1 MERRNDMPEGAV
13 SKVNAESNGLQD
25 MDTDQAPDDNVSP
38 SEEVEE
44 KKSRNL
50 ASEQDESG
58 TLDRKQASTPAEDR
72 EMHPV
77 RAEPKPTTEN
87 AEASAPAE
95 GRSNIDFL
103 LDVPLGVSV
112 ELGRTKI
119 VVRDMLQ
126 LGPGSV
132 LELDKMIGEPLDLL
146 VNDKLIARGEVV
158 VFDEN
163 FGIRITDII
172 KPEDR
177 IRSLR

>member
-1 MERRNDMPEGAV
+1 MERNNDMPKSAV
-13 SKVNAESNGLQD
+13 NEVNAESNGLQD
-25 MDTDQAPDDNVSP
+25 TDTAQTPDDNDLGNIVSP
-38 SEEVEE
+38 SEEVAE
-44 KKSRNL
+44 K
-50 ASEQDESG
+50 
-58 TLDRKQASTPAEDR
+58 TSTPEEDR
-72 EMHPV
+72 EMRPV
-77 RAEPKPTTEN
+77 GAKPTFTPGN
-87 AEASAPAE
+87 AGTSDPAE

-119 VVRDMLQ
+119 VVRDMLR

>member
-1 MERRNDMPEGAV
+1 MPEGAV
-13 SKVNAESNGLQD
+13 NEVNAESNGLQD
-25 MDTDQAPDDNVSP
+25 QAPDDIASP

-44 KKSRNL
+44 R
-50 ASEQDESG
+50 
-58 TLDRKQASTPAEDR
+58 TSTPEEDR
-72 EMHPV
+72 EMRPMG
-77 RAEPKPTTEN
+77 EKPK
-87 AEASAPAE
+87 AGISAPAE
-95 GRSNIDFL
+95 GKSNIDLL

-119 VVRDMLQ
+119 AVRDMLQ

-146 VNDKLIARGEVV
+146 VNDKLVARGEVV

-172 KPEDR
+172 KPEER

>member
-1 MERRNDMPEGAV
+1 MPEGAV
-13 SKVNAESNGLQD
+13 NEVNAKSNGLQD
-25 MDTDQAPDDNVSP
+25 QAPDDSGLENIVST

-44 KKSRNL
+44 K
-50 ASEQDESG
+50 
-58 TLDRKQASTPAEDR
+58 TSTPEEDR
-72 EMHPV
+72 EIRPV
-77 RAEPKPTTEN
+77 EENSKPTMET
-87 AEASAPAE
+87 AE

>member
-13 SKVNAESNGLQD
+13 NEVNAKSNGSQ
-25 MDTDQAPDDNVSP
+25 DQAPDNIASTSD
-38 SEEVEE
+38 EVEE
-44 KKSRNL
+44 K
-50 ASEQDESG
+50 
-58 TLDRKQASTPAEDR
+58 TSTPEEDR
-72 EMHPV
+72 EMRPV
-77 RAEPKPTTEN
+77 GAKPKFAPGN
-87 AEASAPAE
+87 GGAPAPAE

-119 VVRDMLQ
+119 AVRDMLQ

-172 KPEDR
+172 KPEER

>member
-1 MERRNDMPEGAV
+1 MERNNDMPRSAV
-13 SKVNAESNGLQD
+13 NEVNAESNGLQE
-25 MDTDQAPDDNVSP
+25 QAPDDNGLENIVSP
-38 SEEVEE
+38 SEEAEE
-44 KKSRNL
+44 K
-50 ASEQDESG
+50 
-58 TLDRKQASTPAEDR
+58 TITPKEDK
-72 EMHPV
+72 EMRPV
-77 RAEPKPTTEN
+77 GAKPKPTTEN

>member
-1 MERRNDMPEGAV
+1 
-13 SKVNAESNGLQD
+13 
-25 MDTDQAPDDNVSP
+25 MDTDQTLDDNGLEDIATS

-44 KKSRNL
+44 KKSRNVP
-50 ASEQDESG
+50 SEQDESG
-58 TLDRKQASTPAEDR
+58 TLDRKQTSTPEENR
-72 EMHPV
+72 RTRPV
-77 RAEPKPTTEN
+77 GAKPEPTMEN
-87 AEASAPAE
+87 AEASAHAE

-112 ELGRTKI
+112 ELGRARI

>member
-1 MERRNDMPEGAV
+1 MERNNDMPKSAV
-13 SKVNAESNGLQD
+13 NEVNAESNGLQD
-25 MDTDQAPDDNVSP
+25 QAPDGNGLENIASP
-38 SEEVEE
+38 SGETEE
-44 KKSRNL
+44 K
-50 ASEQDESG
+50 
-58 TLDRKQASTPAEDR
+58 TSTPKEDK
-72 EMHPV
+72 EMRPV
-77 RAEPKPTTEN
+77 GAKPKPTTGN

-119 VVRDMLQ
+119 AVRDMLQ

-132 LELDKMIGEPLDLL
+132 LELDKMIGEPLDIL

>member
-1 MERRNDMPEGAV
+1 MERNNDMPKSAV
-13 SKVNAESNGLQD
+13 NEVNAESNGLQE
-25 MDTDQAPDDNVSP
+25 QALDDNGLENIVSP
-38 SEEVEE
+38 SGEVEE
-44 KKSRNL
+44 K
-50 ASEQDESG
+50 
-58 TLDRKQASTPAEDR
+58 TSTPEEDR
-72 EMHPV
+72 EMRPV
-77 RAEPKPTTEN
+77 GAKPTFAPGN
-87 AEASAPAE
+87 A
-95 GRSNIDFL
+95 GTNNIDLL

-119 VVRDMLQ
+119 AVRDMLR

-132 LELDKMIGEPLDLL
+132 LELDKMISEPLDLL
-146 VNDKLIARGEVV
+146 VNDRLIARGEVV

>member
-13 SKVNAESNGLQD
+13 NEVNAKSNGLQ
-25 MDTDQAPDDNVSP
+25 DQAPDDNGLENIAST
-38 SEEVEE
+38 EVEE
-44 KKSRNL
+44 K
-50 ASEQDESG
+50 
-58 TLDRKQASTPAEDR
+58 TSTAGEDR
-72 EMHPV
+72 EIRPV
-77 RAEPKPTTEN
+77 EEKPKPNMGT
-87 AEASAPAE
+87 AE

>member
-1 MERRNDMPEGAV
+1 MERNNDMPKSAV
-13 SKVNAESNGLQD
+13 NEVNAESNGLQD
-25 MDTDQAPDDNVSP
+25 QAPDNNGLENIASP
-38 SEEVEE
+38 SGEVEE
-44 KKSRNL
+44 K
-50 ASEQDESG
+50 
-58 TLDRKQASTPAEDR
+58 TSTSQEDR
-72 EMHPV
+72 EMRPV
-77 RAEPKPTTEN
+77 GAKPKPTTGN
-87 AEASAPAE
+87 AEASAHAE

-119 VVRDMLQ
+119 VIRDMLQ

>member
-1 MERRNDMPEGAV
+1 MERRNDMPEGA
-13 SKVNAESNGLQD
+13 VNAESNGLQD
-25 MDTDQAPDDNVSP
+25 MDTDQIPDDNSP
-38 SEEVEE
+38 SEKVE
-44 KKSRNL
+44 KKRSQNL
-50 ASEQDESG
+50 ASEQDGSG
-58 TLDRKQASTPAEDR
+58 TPDRKQKGTSQVDR
-72 EMHPV
+72 EMHP
-77 RAEPKPTTEN
+77 AGAKPPLTSEN
-87 AEASAPAE
+87 VGTSVAVE